1 MKKSIL
7 VLLSILFYFTSFC
20 QPYKSS
26 LKALNEYLKV
36 FNPETYRDIEV
47 KDSTVHFKFVYYT
60 QVYET
65 RIGIKELKQNT
76 TVGKVNFFGTDE
88 IKIICNNKSKC
99 FYSNFSKENV
109 DHFRFF
115 SKTVNDLSKIEELVS
130 KFIKSLK

>member
-7 VLLSILFYFTSFC
+7 VLLCMLFSFTSFC
-20 QPYKSS
+20 QSYKSK
-26 LKALNEYLKV
+26 LKALNEYLAV
-36 FNPETYRDIEV
+36 FNPETYRDVEV
-47 KDSTVHFKFVYYT
+47 KDSIVYFKFVYYT
-60 QVYET
+60 QIYET

-76 TVGKVNFFGTDE
+76 TVGKVNFFGKDE

-99 FYSNFSKENV
+99 FYSSFSKENV

-115 SKTVNDLSKIEELVS
+115 SNTENDLTKMEDLVN